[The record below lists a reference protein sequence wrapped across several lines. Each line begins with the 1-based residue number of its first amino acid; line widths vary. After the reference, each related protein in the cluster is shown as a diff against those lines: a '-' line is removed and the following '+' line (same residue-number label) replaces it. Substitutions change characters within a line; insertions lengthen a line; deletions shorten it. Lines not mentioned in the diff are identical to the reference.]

1 VASPADDEVITANG
15 DVYRA
20 TGVGV
25 TNCVLVSNVF
35 SGATPALRESWGQSE
50 EPLFAERRDS
60 LERC

>member
-35 SGATPALRESWGQSE
+35 SGATPALRESWGCG
-50 EPLFAERRDS
+50 FRKI
-60 LERC
+60 